1 MELLEQ
7 PAFLGRLREAAPLA
21 SARLRGLRM
30 RERLLD
36 AEGGTLSATEFA
48 KTLRVTRQAV
58 DMRRIKGTLVG
69 LDLGRRGFAYP
80 AWQIGLHGLSEVLG
94 ELREYDPWTQVAFML
109 TPTAWL
115 DGAMPLTL
123 LRDGEVERVL
133 RAASHYGEQ
142 MAP

>member
-7 PAFLGRLREAAPLA
+7 PAFLGRPREAAPLA
-21 SARLRGLRM
+21 PARLRGLRM

-58 DMRRIKGTLVG
+58 DKRRRKGTLVG
-69 LDLGRRGFAYP
+69 LDLGSRGFACP

-109 TPTAWL
+109 APNVWL

-142 MAP
+142 MAT